1 MKQIL
6 LLLAPFYIKK
16 KFKGISEGRLT
27 ESKSLAN
34 KYFHVALNSL
44 DNKMLNPTALVGRES
59 LEARKIH
66 LSYESKMAQPDPDT
80 F

>member
-1 MKQIL
+1 M
-6 LLLAPFYIKK
+6 
-16 KFKGISEGRLT
+16 T